1 VNQLC
6 TSVSWN
12 WNFFIEIFP
21 PSCNHFK
28 STIVYANRTLFL
40 NQTESLLMK
49 IIPLHQ
55 EETKIIKLAVENNR
69 QAQQQIYGKHS
80 SKMLSVCRQY
90 IKDIQ
95 LAEDVMITAFMKVFT
110 NLSKFEHKGSFEGWI
125 RRIMVNE
132 CISYLRVQKKVKF
145 AEDEFFV
152 EESFNEIDSQFTV
165 EQIQYLI
172 DALPDGYKMVFNLYA
187 IEGYKHNE
195 IAKMLGINEGTSK
208 SQLSHARKMLQT
220 QITILKKQDNGTE

>member
-1 VNQLC
+1 
-6 TSVSWN
+6 
-12 WNFFIEIFP
+12 
-21 PSCNHFK
+21 
-28 STIVYANRTLFL
+28 
-40 NQTESLLMK
+40 MK
-49 IIPLHQ
+49 IISLHQ
-55 EETKIIKLAVENNR
+55 DETEIIKLAVENNR
-69 QAQQQIYGKHS
+69 QAQQQIYSRFS

-110 NLSKFEHKGSFEGWI
+110 NLNKFEHKGSFEGWV

-145 AEDEFFV
+145 VEDEV
-152 EESFNEIDSQFTV
+152 YIEESFNATQSQFSID
-165 EQIQYLI
+165 QIQFLI

-220 QITILKKQDNGTE
+220 QINILKKQDNGTE